1 MPHKH
6 GGPFFGEAMNSKRSS
21 AASLPSI
28 ISTRAVWLALIIIPI
43 NAYWLVISRQP
54 YQYQSVP
61 TIISPFF
68 NVIFIIGVLL
78 FLNLPLRR
86 FAPQLALTQGELITI
101 YILLSLTSAIQS
113 FQMMQTLTT
122 IMEVPF
128 RHATPE
134 NEWRELFWRHIPSWL
149 SVSDRNIL
157 DTYYKGD
164 STLYIDKHINSWLMP
179 CLWWSA
185 FVVVLVFVMIC
196 INVIVRRAW
205 VENEKLSYPIIQLPL
220 EMTDSTFAIFR
231 NKGLWL
237 GVGISGGVALING
250 LGWIFPTIP
259 SIKWSPYYHNLGSY
273 FTAKPWSVMGWIPTG
288 VILPMVGLSFF
299 MPLEMSFSCWIFYW
313 FWKIQKVIV
322 VAMGLQFVA
331 GSYAVVQIQQS
342 FGALLGIV
350 LVALWSNWRYLV
362 AVIKRILGDS
372 RLDDSHEPMRY
383 STALLGTI
391 GGIGFLTLF
400 LWRAGL
406 AVWIGITFF
415 ILYYLVSL
423 GVTRIRAEFG
433 APFHDFVFTGP
444 DQILPDVLGSRRFGA
459 RNLTVLTMLN
469 FFNFTYRAHPMPHQ
483 IEGFALANR
492 TRRGT
497 SGLVIAMTLALIVGT
512 LSFFWVYLHIAFE
525 SGGSSLERFAN
536 AGYVRLQNW
545 MLNPSEFDYTGAG
558 AIGVGFMF
566 VLFFTVMRRLFLW
579 FPFHPVGYA
588 ISNSHD
594 INVFWFSVLI
604 GFIAKWIVLKY
615 GGLKLH
621 RQARPFFL
629 GLILGGYMVGGFW
642 TIVGDIIHMR
652 IFFGGSR

>member
-1 MPHKH
+1 
-6 GGPFFGEAMNSKRSS
+6 
-21 AASLPSI
+21 
-28 ISTRAVWLALIIIPI
+28 
-43 NAYWLVISRQP
+43 
-54 YQYQSVP
+54 
-61 TIISPFF
+61 
-68 NVIFIIGVLL
+68 
-78 FLNLPLRR
+78 
-86 FAPQLALTQGELITI
+86 
-101 YILLSLTSAIQS
+101 
-113 FQMMQTLTT
+113 
-122 IMEVPF
+122 MEVPF

-220 EMTDSTFAIFR
+220 EMTDSTLAIFK

-237 GVGISGGVALING
+237 GVAISGGVALING

-259 SIKWSPYYHNLGSY
+259 SVKWSPYYHNLGAY
-273 FTAKPWSVMGWIPTG
+273 FTAKPWSAMGWIPTG
-288 VILPMVGLSFF
+288 IILPMVGLSFF
-299 MPLEMSFSCWIFYW
+299 MPLEMSFSCWVFYW

-322 VAMGLQFVA
+322 VVMGLQFVA
-331 GSYAVVQIQQS
+331 GSYAVIQIQQS

-350 LVALWSNWRYLV
+350 LVALWSNRRQLIAIV
-362 AVIKRILGDS
+362 KRILGDS
-372 RLDDSHEPMRY
+372 TLDDSREPMRY
-383 STALLGTI
+383 KTALIGII
-391 GGIGFLTLF
+391 GGISFLTLF

-415 ILYYLVSL
+415 VLYYLVSL

-444 DQILPDVLGSRRFGA
+444 DQILPDVLGSRRFGT

-497 SGLVIAMTLALIVGT
+497 SGLVLAMTLALIVGT
-512 LSFFWVYLHIAFE
+512 LSFFWVYLHIAFD
-525 SGGSSLERFAN
+525 SGGSSLERFAS

-545 MLNPSEFDYTGAG
+545 MLNPSEFDYAGAG
-558 AIGVGFMF
+558 AVGVGFVF

-594 INVFWFSVLI
+594 INVFWFSVFI

-615 GGLKLH
+615 GGLRLH

>member
-1 MPHKH
+1 
-6 GGPFFGEAMNSKRSS
+6 
-21 AASLPSI
+21 
-28 ISTRAVWLALIIIPI
+28 
-43 NAYWLVISRQP
+43 
-54 YQYQSVP
+54 
-61 TIISPFF
+61 
-68 NVIFIIGVLL
+68 
-78 FLNLPLRR
+78 
-86 FAPQLALTQGELITI
+86 
-101 YILLSLTSAIQS
+101 
-113 FQMMQTLTT
+113 MMQTLTT

-179 CLWWSA
+179 SLWWSA

-259 SIKWSPYYHNLGSY
+259 SIKWSPYYHNLGTY
-273 FTAKPWSVMGWIPTG
+273 FTAKPWSAMGWIPTG
-288 VILPMVGLSFF
+288 IILPMVGLSFF

-342 FGALLGIV
+342 FGALIGIV
-350 LVALWSNWRYLV
+350 LVALWSNRRHLV
-362 AVIKRILGDS
+362 AVVKRILGDN

-415 ILYYLVSL
+415 VLYYLVSL

-497 SGLVIAMTLALIVGT
+497 SGLVIAMTLALIVGA
-512 LSFFWVYLHIAFE
+512 LSFFWVYLHIAFD

>member
-1 MPHKH
+1 M
-6 GGPFFGEAMNSKRSS
+6 
-21 AASLPSI
+21 
-28 ISTRAVWLALIIIPI
+28 
-43 NAYWLVISRQP
+43 
-54 YQYQSVP
+54 
-61 TIISPFF
+61 
-68 NVIFIIGVLL
+68 
-78 FLNLPLRR
+78 
-86 FAPQLALTQGELITI
+86 
-101 YILLSLTSAIQS
+101 
-113 FQMMQTLTT
+113 
-122 IMEVPF
+122 
-128 RHATPE
+128 
-134 NEWRELFWRHIPSWL
+134 
-149 SVSDRNIL
+149 
-157 DTYYKGD
+157 TYYKGD

-220 EMTDSTFAIFR
+220 EMTDSTLAIFK

-237 GVGISGGVALING
+237 GVAISGGVALING

-259 SIKWSPYYHNLGSY
+259 SVKWSPYYHNLGAY
-273 FTAKPWSVMGWIPTG
+273 FTAKPWSAMGWIPTG
-288 VILPMVGLSFF
+288 IILPMVGLSFF
-299 MPLEMSFSCWIFYW
+299 MPLEMSFSCWVFYW

-331 GSYAVVQIQQS
+331 GSYAVIQIQQS

-350 LVALWSNWRYLV
+350 LVALWSNRRQLIAIV
-362 AVIKRILGDS
+362 KRILGDS
-372 RLDDSHEPMRY
+372 KLDDSHEPMRY
-383 STALLGTI
+383 KTALIGTI

-415 ILYYLVSL
+415 VLYYLVSL

-497 SGLVIAMTLALIVGT
+497 SGLVLAMTLALIVGT

-525 SGGSSLERFAN
+525 SGGSSLERFAS

-545 MLNPSEFDYTGAG
+545 MLNPSEFDYAGAG
-558 AIGVGFMF
+558 AVGVGFVF

-604 GFIAKWIVLKY
+604 GFFAKWIVLKY
-615 GGLKLH
+615 GGLRLH

-629 GLILGGYMVGGFW
+629 GLIW
-642 TIVGDIIHMR
+642 GDIWLEASGQSSATLSICESSLAAQGKGWGIPAQYAGFCFKR
-652 IFFGGSR
+652 K

>member
-1 MPHKH
+1 M
-6 GGPFFGEAMNSKRSS
+6 
-21 AASLPSI
+21 
-28 ISTRAVWLALIIIPI
+28 
-43 NAYWLVISRQP
+43 
-54 YQYQSVP
+54 
-61 TIISPFF
+61 
-68 NVIFIIGVLL
+68 IFIIGVLL
-78 FLNLPLRR
+78 LLNFPLRR
-86 FAPQLALTQGELITI
+86 FVPQLALTQGELITI

-179 CLWWSA
+179 SLWWSA

-259 SIKWSPYYHNLGSY
+259 SIKWSPYYHNLGTY
-273 FTAKPWSVMGWIPTG
+273 FTAKPWSAMGWIPTG
-288 VILPMVGLSFF
+288 IILPMVGLSFF

-342 FGALLGIV
+342 FGALIGIV
-350 LVALWSNWRYLV
+350 LVALWSNRRHLV
-362 AVIKRILGDS
+362 AVVKRILGDN

-415 ILYYLVSL
+415 VLYYLVSL

-512 LSFFWVYLHIAFE
+512 LSFFWVYLHIAFD

-536 AGYVRLQNW
+536 AGYVRLQSW

>member
-1 MPHKH
+1 MP
-6 GGPFFGEAMNSKRSS
+6 PKRSS
-21 AASLPSI
+21 VVSLPSI
-28 ISTRAVWLALIIIPI
+28 VSARAVWLGLILIPI

-78 FLNLPLRR
+78 LLNLPLRK
-86 FAPQLALTQGELITI
+86 FAPRLALTQGELITI
-101 YILLSLTSAIQS
+101 YIMLSLTSAIQS

-134 NEWRELFWRHIPSWL
+134 NEWKELFWRHIPSWL
-149 SVSDRNIL
+149 SVSNRRVL
-157 DTYYKGD
+157 DEYYKGE
-164 STLYIDKHINSWLMP
+164 STLYIDRHINSWLAP
-179 CLWWSA
+179 SLWWSA

-220 EMTDSTFAIFR
+220 EMTDSTLSIFKSR
-231 NKGLWL
+231 GLWI
-237 GVGISGGVALING
+237 GFGISGGVALING
-250 LGWIFPTIP
+250 LGSIYPTIP
-259 SIKWSPYYHNLGSY
+259 SIKWSPYYHNLGTYVTSS
-273 FTAKPWSVMGWIPTG
+273 PWNAMGWIPTG
-288 VILPMVGLSFF
+288 IILPMVGLSFF

-313 FWKIQKVIV
+313 LWKLQKVAV
-322 VAMGLQFVA
+322 VGLGLQFVA

-342 FGALLGIV
+342 FGALLGIAA
-350 LVALWSNWRYLV
+350 VALWSNRRHLI
-362 AVIKRILGDS
+362 AILKNLLGDS
-372 RLDDSHEPMRY
+372 TMDDSHEPMRY
-383 STALLGTI
+383 KTAFIGTV
-391 GGIGFLTLF
+391 GGICFLTLF

-406 AVWIGITFF
+406 AVWISITFF
-415 ILYYLVSL
+415 LLYYLVSL

-444 DQILPDVLGSRRFGA
+444 DQILPDILGSRRFGA

-497 SGLVIAMTLALIVGT
+497 GGLVFAMTVALIIGT
-512 LSFFWVYLHIAFE
+512 VSFFWVYLHIGFE
-525 SGGSSLERFAN
+525 SGGSSLERFAA
-536 AGYVRLQNW
+536 AGYIRLQNW
-545 MLNPSEFDYTGAG
+545 MLNPSEFDYIGAG
-558 AIGVGFMF
+558 AVGVGIVI

-594 INVFWFSVLI
+594 INVFWFSVFI
-604 GFIAKWIVLKY
+604 GFLAKWAVLKY

>member
-1 MPHKH
+1 
-6 GGPFFGEAMNSKRSS
+6 
-21 AASLPSI
+21 
-28 ISTRAVWLALIIIPI
+28 
-43 NAYWLVISRQP
+43 
-54 YQYQSVP
+54 
-61 TIISPFF
+61 
-68 NVIFIIGVLL
+68 
-78 FLNLPLRR
+78 
-86 FAPQLALTQGELITI
+86 
-101 YILLSLTSAIQS
+101 
-113 FQMMQTLTT
+113 MQTLTT

-179 CLWWSA
+179 SLWWSA

-220 EMTDSTFAIFR
+220 EMTDSTFTIFR

-259 SIKWSPYYHNLGSY
+259 SIRWSPYYHNLGTY
-273 FTAKPWSVMGWIPTG
+273 FTAKPWSAMGWIPTG
-288 VILPMVGLSFF
+288 IILPMVGLSFF

-342 FGALLGIV
+342 FGALIGIV
-350 LVALWSNWRYLV
+350 LVALWSNRRHLV
-362 AVIKRILGDS
+362 AVVKRILGDN

-444 DQILPDVLGSRRFGA
+444 DQILPDILGSRRFGA

-512 LSFFWVYLHIAFE
+512 LSFFWVYLHIAFD

-558 AIGVGFMF
+558 AIGVGFVF

-594 INVFWFSVLI
+594 INVFWFSVFI